1 MKLLRISLLASVTLL
16 SGILSFAQTADEI
29 IAKHIDAIG
38 GKDKISKIKSI
49 YTESTAQIMGNEA
62 PVITTILNGKGF
74 KSETE
79 FNGSKII
86 QALNDKGGW
95 SINPMAGASSAQ
107 ALPDEQYKAAKDQ
120 IYVGGEL
127 VNYTANGGKAELLGK
142 EGDLYKIKITAKD
155 SSTTTYFID
164 PATYYLKKAVKQ
176 GDMMGQP
183 VEISISFSDYQKT
196 DFGYVIAHKI
206 DTDMGGNF
214 SFSATVNKIEIN
226 KEIDP
231 KIFEMR
237 K

>member
-231 KIFEMR
+231 KIFEMP

>member
-1 MKLLRISLLASVTLL
+1 MKLVRTGLLAAATLL
-16 SGILSFAQTADEI
+16 TGVFTFAQTADEI

-38 GKDKISKIKSI
+38 GKDKISQIKSI
-49 YTESTAQIMGNEA
+49 YMESTAQIMGNDA
-62 PVITTILNGKGF
+62 PVVTTILNGKGF

-86 QALNDKGGW
+86 QALNDKSGW
-95 SINPMAGASSAQ
+95 VINPMAGGTSAT
-107 ALPDEQYKAAKDQ
+107 ALPDEQYKVAKEQ

-127 VNYTANGGKAELLGK
+127 INYSTNGGKAELLGK

-155 SSTTTYFID
+155 NSTTTYYID
-164 PATYYLKKAVKQ
+164 PATYYLKKQVKQ

-183 VEISISFSDYQKT
+183 VEITVSFSDYQKT
-196 DFGYVIAHKI
+196 DFGYVIPHKI

-214 SFSATVNKIEIN
+214 SFSATVNKVEIN

-231 KIFEMR
+231 KIFEMP